1 MISIWLESKAVY
13 LLSLKT
19 TVAIRIL
26 LDPGLLEVVTVVLL
40 LKHRTTAATRAL
52 VPMDLLKPQASNR
65 FHLAKAVAM
74 MPAIAV
80 VLAVV
85 TAVATAANTA
95 TT

>member
-52 VPMDLLKPQASNR
+52 VPMDLLKSQASNR
-65 FHLAKAVAM
+65 FHLAK
-74 MPAIAV
+74 AV